1 MPEGEAME
9 AKGLERG
16 QQRLSEAGAGS
27 WEAGGDNGGTTR
39 TSVSPPSK
47 TTTSATLKL
56 ENQPD
61 CLLYQY

>member
-1 MPEGEAME
+1 MPQGEGKAGQEVGERTVVSEAERGEWGEGE
-9 AKGLERG
+9 RDD
-16 QQRLSEAGAGS
+16 R
-27 WEAGGDNGGTTR
+27 GTTR

-47 TTTSATLKL
+47 TMSATLKL